1 MAAAIESLRKAYEL
15 ADEPA
20 GTRALVGART
30 LQDYER
36 AEVAVARARVAD
48 LQAAA
53 RDRYVSPFLIA
64 RQQALAGEREAAL
77 ASLDA
82 ALEERLP
89 GLMFMKVDRAWDKIR
104 DDPRFAGYVRRVGI
118 P

>member
-1 MAAAIESLRKAYEL
+1 M
-15 ADEPA
+15 
-20 GTRALVGART
+20 
-30 LQDYER
+30 
-36 AEVAVARARVAD
+36 AVARARVAD

-53 RDRYVSPFLIA
+53 RDHYVSPFLIA
-64 RQQALAGEREAAL
+64 RQQAMAGEREAAL

-89 GLMFMKVDRAWDKIR
+89 GLMYMKVDRAWDKVR
-104 DDPRFAGYVRRVGI
+104 DDPRFAAVVRRVGI